1 MTQNLENDKLEH
13 DKMEE
18 TFDGKNN
25 KRVVWLVVGMV
36 AILIISIISYIQYSR
51 SATEDAAHN
60 VSLFYLEELDSNV
73 TQVFQSHFDGYF
85 KELNLA
91 LFATRA
97 AETDSKR
104 ELEYH
109 MDNMADRGQFAYYAL
124 LDEDGNVYINDPDYE
139 SQYLADFLRGCD
151 TARGNITIEK
161 CEMPDGTSSD
171 VFIIAQAALAG
182 TTVMDGKKIVLG
194 AKGIPAEKVRK
205 EILLRGED
213 NDAFVHMIMPDGT
226 YLIAGDNEKLVKS
239 DNYFSDLGATAVFED
254 GYSLEKMQD
263 DIKNQHDNSTAY
275 YIGDELYY
283 GYYSFLPRSGW
294 SLVVTVPFDTIMGTM
309 EKTANRVTFG
319 GIFVMMLMVIVL
331 AVIFVIFIRQ
341 RNTSLKLNMQR
352 IEAEER
358 NLAKSTFLSSMSHD
372 IRTPMNAIIG
382 FTNLALRQE
391 NSPRVQEYLSKIST
405 SSNHLLSLINDV
417 LDMSRIESGK
427 MNIEWTKCNLS
438 EILHGLQTIMQGQV
452 TAKQQHLHMDVLDVV
467 NENVWCDKMRMNQV
481 LLNFLSN
488 AVKFTPAGG
497 SITVSLA
504 QKKCD
509 REGYGMYE
517 FRVKDTGIGM
527 TEEFAKKVF
536 EPFEREKSETV
547 NKIQGTGLGMSIAK
561 NIIDM
566 MGGTVRVETALHKG
580 TEFIVNVELKIQE
593 EMDEVDSSELEKLSG
608 LKAMVVDDDF
618 AACDGII
625 KSLHRFGMDAEWS
638 MSGREAL
645 LRIKQS
651 QELDKSYNV
660 FIIDWQLPDLNGLEV
675 IRQIRRISD
684 EDIPVILMSSY
695 SWSDIENEAEEVGV
709 SAFCSKPIFMS
720 DLQRTLVDVL
730 SREAEED
737 KGDPLERF
745 KGSRLLLVEDNELNR
760 EIATEILQEYD
771 FIVEN
776 AENGQVAVDKVAAA
790 AAGYYDVVLMDIQMP
805 VMDGYEATKEIRS
818 LPDAQV
824 AAVPIMAMTA
834 NAFEEDKRNALEAG
848 MNGHIAKPIDV
859 NVLLEVLNETL

>member
-13 DKMEE
+13 DTMTEA
-18 TFDGKNN
+18 FDDRNN
-25 KRVVWLVVGMV
+25 KRVVWRVIGMV
-36 AILIISIISYIQYSR
+36 AILLISILSYIQYSR

-85 KELNLA
+85 KELKLA
-91 LFATRA
+91 LLATKE

-104 ELEYH
+104 ELENH
-109 MDNMADRGQFAYYAL
+109 MDTMADRGGFAYYAL
-124 LDEDGNVYINDPDYE
+124 MDEDGNIYINDASYK
-139 SQYLADFLRGCD
+139 SQYLVDFLHECD
-151 TARGNITIEK
+151 LAQENVTIENRHA
-161 CEMPDGTSSD
+161 ENEDLED
-171 VFIIAQAALAG
+171 VFIIAQAAPEGLA
-182 TTVMDGKKIVLG
+182 VMNGKKIVLG
-194 AKGIPAEKVRK
+194 AKGISADKVRK

-213 NDAFVHMIMPDGT
+213 NDAFVHMITSDGD
-226 YLIAGDNEKLVKS
+226 YVIAGDNEKLVKS
-239 DNYFSDLGATAVFED
+239 DNYFTDLANVAEFNN
-254 GYSLEKMQD
+254 YSLEDMID
-263 DIKNQHDNSTAY
+263 DIQNQHDDSTAY
-275 YIGDELYY
+275 YIDGERYY

-504 QKKCD
+504 QKKCE

-593 EMDEVDSSELEKLSG
+593 EMDEVDSSELEKLSS

-651 QELDKSYNV
+651 RELDKSYNV

-720 DLQRTLVDVL
+720 DLQRTLIDVL

-771 FIVEN
+771 FIVED
-776 AENGQVAVDKVAAA
+776 AENGKVAVDKVAAA
-790 AAGYYDVVLMDIQMP
+790 EAGYYDVVLMDIQMP
-805 VMDGYEATKEIRS
+805 VMDGYEATKEIRG
-818 LPDAQV
+818 LPDEQV
-824 AAVPIMAMTA
+824 AAVPILAMTA